1 MPSKKQQEAS
11 GETSRPSLETFEAVT
26 QLIVSASSYEMNS
39 EPQWKEVVVEETA
52 EVVSALQSGKEETA
66 EGIMKKPENNGT
78 KEAGKRGNAITR
90 QSTAGGTNC
99 TTPTLLIH
107 STQST
112 AAKR

>member
-99 TTPTLLIH
+99 KTPTLLIH